1 MNSDSTNR
9 EDFKTNAPGK
19 RFDSRLTREELGA
32 PKLSHRSLTFLLAFM
47 CMIPVTTI
55 LVLWQYLPD
64 VHEGQLKAEVYAKG
78 LPPKEYYST
87 EYYKRLEISDG
98 ALVLKNNSDVDW
110 THLNVQINGN
120 YQIYDKETIPA
131 HGQREYILGKFLNR
145 TGARFQLQYNELDR
159 VRVYARRPT
168 KDRATFEHKFETYA
182 EVKTNWWPVGILL
195 GTFALL
201 LGIASVTFSKLYAA
215 AEAENR
221 AKGLAGQSKGNPQF
235 PV

>member
-1 MNSDSTNR
+1 MNNAQTDSDFASRASVNQI
-9 EDFKTNAPGK
+9 DQ
-19 RFDSRLTREELGA
+19 RLTREEKAA
-32 PKLSHRSLTFLLAFM
+32 PNLTHQNLTLLLALM
-47 CMIPVTTI
+47 CAIPVTTI
-55 LVLWQYLPD
+55 FVLWGYLPD

-87 EYYKRLEISDG
+87 EYYKRLPISDG
-98 ALVLKNNSDVDW
+98 VMILKNNSDVDW

-120 YQIYDKETIPA
+120 YQIYDREPIPA
-131 HGQREYILGKFLNR
+131 HGEREYILGKFLNR
-145 TGARFQLQYNELDR
+145 TGAKFQLQYNELDR

-168 KDRATFEHKFETYA
+168 KDRATFEHKFDTYA

-201 LGIASVTFSKLYAA
+201 LGLAGYAFSRIYAA

-221 AKGLAGQSKGNPQF
+221 ANQNPKIS
-235 PV
+235 V

>member
-9 EDFKTNAPGK
+9 KDFKTSAPSK
-19 RFDSRLTREELGA
+19 QLDARLTREEQGA
-32 PKLSHRSLTFLLAFM
+32 PKLTHRSLTFLLALM

-64 VHEGQLKAEVYAKG
+64 VHEGQLEAEVYAQG

-87 EYYKRLEISDG
+87 EHYKRLPINDG
-98 ALVLKNNSDVDW
+98 VLVLKNNSDVDW

-120 YQIYDKETIPA
+120 YQIYDKEAIPA
-131 HGQREYILGKFLNR
+131 HQQREYILGKFLNR

-182 EVKTNWWPVGILL
+182 EAQTNWWPVGILL
-195 GTFALL
+195 GTFTLL
-201 LGIASVTFSKLYAA
+201 LAIAAITFSKLYAA
-215 AEAENR
+215 AAAEAES
-221 AKGLAGQSKGNPQF
+221 LAGPTKGNPQF